1 MALKV
6 ALAGDHRGVE
16 MKSRLIRFLEAKGYE
31 TVDCGPNSLESCDYP
46 DYMFPAAEKVAQ
58 GDCFR
63 AIGICHSGI
72 GSSIAA
78 NKVKG
83 VRAALCKSIEEAKLS
98 RAHNDANM
106 LILGAGFLDEKILE
120 TLVETWL
127 NTPFEGGRH
136 ENRVNKI
143 KAYEGSH

>member
-1 MALKV
+1 MSLKI

-31 TVDCGPNSLESCDYP
+31 AVDCGPNSLESCDYP

-83 VRAALCKSIEEAKLS
+83 VRAALCKSLEEAKLS